1 MFLRTHLCTTIKSI
15 AERSPNFDLSMNR
28 KLNEFQKF
36 LSFADSS
43 TIYLKSTDSKSG
55 LYSSLLYVKYFS
67 NLREVVYSQKDT
79 LLPSNR
85 MSSESVICHVL
96 LKDTEN

>member
-1 MFLRTHLCTTIKSI
+1 MFPRTHLCTTINSVS
-15 AERSPNFDLSMNR
+15 ERSPNFDLSMNR

-36 LSFADSS
+36 LNFADSS
-43 TIYLKSTDSKSG
+43 TIYLKSADSKSG
-55 LYSSLLYVKYFS
+55 LYSSWLYIKYFS
-67 NLREVVYSQKDT
+67 NLREVFYRQKDT
-79 LLPSNR
+79 LLQCNQ